1 MLGQAAERSQV
12 AGAVAE
18 LGEEPHDRLGGMVGA
33 DHQAAAGA
41 GDGVLGDHADARLDI
56 ADDEVALRR
65 LESFQGF
72 QLFRQGFHRR
82 TDVDG
87 LLFVG
92 ADGRQRGLGI
102 GLVLLHLVGQAHGDE
117 AVGLVAGLLA
127 QLLDGALGQQAGGER
142 VDAAADPQHQ
152 GLQPGILQAL
162 LDEGDAPGD
171 LRLHVGLRLERRLDL
186 QGLGDVA
193 LDLLHVRAPVRCERI
208 RPAR

>member
-18 LGEEPHDRLGGMVGA
+18 LGEEPHDRLGSMVGA

-65 LESFQGF
+65 LESFQGL

-102 GLVLLHLVGQAHGDE
+102 GSS
-117 AVGLVAGLLA
+117 
-127 QLLDGALGQQAGGER
+127 
-142 VDAAADPQHQ
+142 
-152 GLQPGILQAL
+152 
-162 LDEGDAPGD
+162 
-171 LRLHVGLRLERRLDL
+171 
-186 QGLGDVA
+186 
-193 LDLLHVRAPVRCERI
+193 CCTW
-208 RPAR
+208 

>member
-1 MLGQAAERSQV
+1 MCIR
-12 AGAVAE
+12 
-18 LGEEPHDRLGGMVGA
+18 D
-33 DHQAAAGA
+33 
-41 GDGVLGDHADARLDI
+41 
-56 ADDEVALRR
+56 
-65 LESFQGF
+65 SFQGL

-142 VDAAADPQHQ
+142 VDAAADP
-152 GLQPGILQAL
+152 
-162 LDEGDAPGD
+162 
-171 LRLHVGLRLERRLDL
+171 
-186 QGLGDVA
+186 
-193 LDLLHVRAPVRCERI
+193 RCV
-208 RPAR
+208 